1 MQEEVLDYGL
11 RKLEKQN
18 EDILDELRELKK
30 DLPNR
35 YISKEV
41 YKAEVRDLA
50 RRVELLENNASRVTW
65 AILGA
70 AGSILLSIGKTILG
84 M

>member
-1 MQEEVLDYGL
+1 MQEDVLDYGL

-18 EDILDELRELKK
+18 EDILDELRDLKK

-41 YKAEVRDLA
+41 YQAEVRDLA
-50 RRVELLENNASRVTW
+50 RRVAILEGNASKVTW

-70 AGSILLSIGKTILG
+70 AGSILFTLGKVVLG
-84 M
+84 I